1 MPTTYGSSTYNAK
14 TYGKRSLKRER
25 GDEESFLVD
34 QNDSSSKK
42 RHKVSEQQL
51 RSLTP
56 EANVEASQLRK
67 PTVLMTYGTPKKSK
81 SSTDSPSPSSAP
93 TASPSQPQKLARD
106 LSQIF
111 AAVTPTHSPSPS
123 PKKLAKRMLA
133 RSKTE
138 SSIDSQFTND
148 NSLDRTPSLPN
159 FPSSSSQ
166 GKSNAVDVNTGD
178 SGNALPFSA
187 PAPVPT
193 ITRTYA
199 GKSRSFLVALP
210 SSSLPADALHDLEQ
224 EEDDYL
230 TRESYSSLRTRWGVD
245 NSEDDPYPF
254 DSPSPKKS
262 NSATPDAS
270 PSKRS
275 KGKSRVLPASARPIP
290 PLPNG
295 LMNPLKSITELRNK
309 GESRRFLD
317 EVGYLFEGMDPSGG
331 IELRRAR

>member
-25 GDEESFLVD
+25 NDEESFVVD
-34 QNDSSSKK
+34 QNDSSKK
-42 RHKVSEQQL
+42 RQKVEEQQL

-81 SSTDSPSPSSAP
+81 SSTNSPSRCSTP
-93 TASPSQPQKLARD
+93 TASPSQPPKLARD

-123 PKKLAKRMLA
+123 PKKLSKRMLA

-138 SSIDSQFTND
+138 SSIDSQVAND

-159 FPSSSSQ
+159 FPSSPSQ
-166 GKSNAVDVNTGD
+166 RKTSTVDVNVGD
-178 SGNALPFSA
+178 SANAPPFSA
-187 PAPVPT
+187 PAPIPT
-193 ITRTYA
+193 TTRTYA

-210 SSSLPADALHDLEQ
+210 SSSLPTDALHGLEQ

-245 NSEDDPYPF
+245 NSEDDPYSF

-262 NSATPDAS
+262 NSATPDGS